1 MSSGVRRKTHAVG
14 ILARQALA
22 ARIMQVMSLAA
33 GRTVNAVV
41 MRACLLTANAA
52 RLHLRATSIPS
63 QRTQS
68 ATRTKVSNVA
78 MVTAQ
83 RSCALQVTLV
93 AVEHVLRQEGNA
105 ARTISAT
112 IFLAVQEVLAAAM
125 RAPAKEA
132 SAARTKMAISIQ

>member
-1 MSSGVRRKTHAVG
+1 
-14 ILARQALA
+14 
-22 ARIMQVMSLAA
+22 
-33 GRTVNAVV
+33 
-41 MRACLLTANAA
+41 
-52 RLHLRATSIPS
+52 
-63 QRTQS
+63 
-68 ATRTKVSNVA
+68 

-125 RAPAKEA
+125 RALAKEA